1 MNNRIEQP
9 ITLKIED
16 IINEAKDIK
25 SFVFKYNINAK
36 PGQFIMLWIPRLD
49 EKPFGI
55 SYQDKNKFAITVSK
69 VGPFTEKLHKM
80 KKGDIVGIRG
90 PYGNSFELKG
100 KEIVL
105 VAGGYGVAPL
115 ACLADTA
122 IKNNIRYNFIIG
134 AKSKQYLLFQK
145 RFKNL
150 LFSTDD
156 GSFGHKGFAT
166 DLLEN
171 VLKTKKPNCVYTCGP
186 ELMMKRVVELCD
198 KYNVDCELSLE
209 RYIKCGFG
217 ICGQCTVDPLG
228 IRMCKEGPVISKKIA
243 KQIFEFG
250 KYKRDAAGKRVI
262 I

>member
-1 MNNRIEQP
+1 MNKLQKP
-9 ITLKIED
+9 IMLEIGKVID
-16 IINEAKDIK
+16 EAKDIK
-25 SFVFKYNINAK
+25 SFVFEHKMSAK
-36 PGQFIMLWIPRLD
+36 PGQFVMLWIPRVD
-49 EKPFGI
+49 EKPFGV
-55 SYQDKNKFAITVSK
+55 SYQDKNKFAVTVSK

-80 KKGDIVGIRG
+80 KEGDIVGIRG
-90 PYGNSFELKG
+90 PYGNQFSLRG

-115 ACLADTA
+115 ALLADNA
-122 IKNNIRYNFIIG
+122 IKNKIKYNFIIG
-134 AKSKQYLLFQK
+134 AKSKQYLLFRR

-156 GSFGHKGFAT
+156 GSYGHKGFAT
-166 DLLEN
+166 DLLEKI
-171 VLKTKKPNCVYTCGP
+171 LKTKRVDCVYTCGP

-198 KYNVDCELSLE
+198 NYAVDCEISLE

-228 IRMCKEGPVISKKIA
+228 IRVCEEGPVFSKEIA
-243 KQIFEFG
+243 KKIFEFG
-250 KYKRDAAGKRVI
+250 KYKRNAAGKRVI